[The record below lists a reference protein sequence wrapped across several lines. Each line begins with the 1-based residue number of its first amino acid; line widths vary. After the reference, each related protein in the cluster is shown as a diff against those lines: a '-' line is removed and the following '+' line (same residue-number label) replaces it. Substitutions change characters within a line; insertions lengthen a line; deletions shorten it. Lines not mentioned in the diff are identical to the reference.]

1 MLRIALTLWLTLLL
15 APAARAGTA
24 PIPLPLWQSEIGRDH
39 PLTGR
44 IFAPATRQALTPTE
58 LADRLAGADFVLLGE
73 KHDNRDHHALQA
85 WVLASLAE
93 RGRRPAIVF
102 EMLSSDQ
109 APALR
114 EWRASGPKD
123 PAGLGTAVG
132 WEAVGWPSWR
142 FYMPI
147 AGVALR
153 FDLPLLAG
161 DLPRSLQRGL
171 ARSGVAALEPEQVA
185 RLGLD
190 HPYDADQTATLSAEI
205 TAAHCGHA
213 PAAHLGR
220 MLDVQRARD
229 GAFARALVDAP
240 AHPAVLIAG
249 AGHVRRDLAVP
260 WHLARL
266 APDRKVVALAFVEVA
281 ADQPDPD
288 QYRRGENGAPAPYD
302 YLWLTPR
309 VDDDDPCTKFREQL
323 ERMRTK
329 R

>member
-1 MLRIALTLWLTLLL
+1 MLRIALTLWLALLL

-24 PIPLPLWQSEIGRDH
+24 PIPLPLWQSEIGRTH
-39 PLTGR
+39 PLTGL
-44 IFAPATRQALTPTE
+44 IFAPATRQALTPPQ
-58 LADRLAGADFVLLGE
+58 LADRLAAADFVLLGE
-73 KHDNRDHHALQA
+73 KHDNPDHHALQA
-85 WVLASLAE
+85 WILAALGE
-93 RGRRPAIVF
+93 RRRRPAIVF
-102 EMLSSDQ
+102 EMLSADQ

-114 EWRASGPKD
+114 DWRAGNPKE
-123 PAGLGTAVG
+123 PTGLGPAVG
-132 WEAVGWPSWR
+132 WEAVGWPAWR
-142 FYMPI
+142 IYMPI

-161 DLPRSLQRGL
+161 DLSRSLQRNIG
-171 ARSGVAALEPEQVA
+171 RGGVAALEPEQVA

-190 HPYDADQTATLSAEI
+190 RPYDAEQTATLNAEI

-229 GAFARALVDAP
+229 AAFARALVDAP
-240 AHPAVLIAG
+240 AGQAVLIAG

-266 APDRKVVALAFVEVA
+266 APERRVVALAFVEVA

-288 QYRRGENGAPAPYD
+288 QYRSGENGAPAPYD

-309 VDDDDPCTKFREQL
+309 LDDDDPCAKFREQL
-323 ERMRTK
+323 ERLRQK